1 MEFMYCFARDPQLTP
16 VLLSKTTQSPSTFL
30 VLHHSPFLVLHH
42 SSSLVLHHSPN
53 LINQPPSS
61 LEAKSI
67 KKGSLREQ
75 SVALETRRVLMRGGR
90 EHAPPVTELSA
101 STADMS
107 TTTDTD
113 EDTSVEIDGDN
124 SANGGPS

>member
-1 MEFMYCFARDPQLTP
+1 
-16 VLLSKTTQSPSTFL
+16 
-30 VLHHSPFLVLHH
+30 
-42 SSSLVLHHSPN
+42 
-53 LINQPPSS
+53 
-61 LEAKSI
+61 
-67 KKGSLREQ
+67 
-75 SVALETRRVLMRGGR
+75 MRGGR

-124 SANGGPS
+124 SANWGPSKDRYGCVHRIMYVHFGDQDMSNSTEIESHVSLQRPKISLLND